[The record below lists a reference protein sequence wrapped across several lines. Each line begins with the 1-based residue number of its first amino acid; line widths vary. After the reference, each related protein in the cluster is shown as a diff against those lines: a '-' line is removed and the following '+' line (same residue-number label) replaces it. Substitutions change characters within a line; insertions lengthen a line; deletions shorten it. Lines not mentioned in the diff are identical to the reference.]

1 MQFESMNSLSVN
13 REKQVREN
21 YQKQVNIN
29 DLLPELNGKVYA
41 MVVNSDILSQ
51 VGIEKGDQVIV
62 DREMIPSNGNIII
75 AKIGNDLCIRKL
87 LIEEGRKT
95 LISPGKSLA
104 PLSVDPSFI
113 CWGVVIY
120 VLKNLL

>member
-1 MQFESMNSLSVN
+1 MQFETMNNLSVN
-13 REKQVREN
+13 RERSDREI
-21 YQKQVNIN
+21 YQKQMNIN
-29 DLLPELNGKVYA
+29 DLLPEQNGKVYA

-51 VGIEKGDQVIV
+51 AGIEKGDQVIV
-62 DREMIPSNGNIII
+62 DRDIIPSNGNIVI
-75 AKIGNDLCIRKL
+75 AKIGNDLCIRRL

-104 PLSVDPSFI
+104 PLSVDPSFS

>member
-1 MQFESMNSLSVN
+1 MQFETMNSLSASKKPG
-13 REKQVREN
+13 REI
-21 YQKQVNIN
+21 YQKQMNLN
-29 DLLPELNGKVYA
+29 DLLPEQNGEVYA
-41 MVVNSDILSQ
+41 MVVNSDIVSQ
-51 VGIEKGDQVIV
+51 LGIEKGDQVIV
-62 DREMIPSNGNIII
+62 DREIVPSNGNIVI
-75 AKIGNDLCIRKL
+75 AKIGNDLCIRRL

-104 PLSVDPSFI
+104 PLSVDPSFN

>member
-1 MQFESMNSLSVN
+1 MQFETMNNLSVN
-13 REKQVREN
+13 RERSDREI
-21 YQKQVNIN
+21 YQKQMNIN
-29 DLLPELNGKVYA
+29 DLLPEQNGKVYA

-51 VGIEKGDQVIV
+51 AGIEKGDQVIV
-62 DREMIPSNGNIII
+62 DRDIIPSNGNIVI
-75 AKIGNDLCIRKL
+75 AKIGNDLCIRRL

-95 LISPGKSLA
+95 LVSPGKSLA
-104 PLSVDPSFI
+104 PLSVDPSFS